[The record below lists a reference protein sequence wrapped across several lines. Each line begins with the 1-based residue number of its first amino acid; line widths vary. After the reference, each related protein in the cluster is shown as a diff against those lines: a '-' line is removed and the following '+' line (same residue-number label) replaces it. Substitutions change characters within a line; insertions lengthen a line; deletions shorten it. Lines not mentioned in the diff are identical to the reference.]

1 MPIKTTIDKISQF
14 INQDIILSGWLYNK
28 RESKKI
34 KFLEIRDGT
43 GIVQAIVGI
52 NDVDDPTWEKAGSL
66 TQESSLYITGHV
78 SKHPK
83 KDEYELRVAPGGIE
97 IVQIA
102 IDFPITPK
110 EHGVGF
116 LFQNRHL
123 WLRSKKPW
131 ALMRIRSE
139 VIHAIRTFF
148 YEDGYITFD
157 APIFTPNAC
166 EGTTDLFEVPY
177 FDSVAYLSQSGQLYG
192 ETGAMSHRK
201 IVVFGPSFRAEKSK
215 TRRHLTEFWHIE
227 PEIAWFSL
235 EDNMELMERM
245 TMFIIEWVLRKC
257 RPELEMVGRDISFL
271 ENIKVPFVRLSYDDA
286 VKQLNELKP
295 GRIRELEEELKSV
308 SSSEKTDEQ
317 QVREAEIRREI
328 EELGVD
334 FEWGGDF
341 GAPDETILTR
351 QYDRPIFVHHFPR
364 DIKAFYMAP
373 DPDDERVSL
382 SVDMLAPEGY
392 GEIIGGGQRA
402 DDYDYIV
409 AQIEKHGLPMDAF
422 QWYLDLRK
430 YGTNPHGGFGLG
442 VERTV
447 AWLAGVHSIREC
459 IPFPRTIDRVYP

>member
-1 MPIKTTIDKISQF
+1 MPTETTIDKISQF
-14 INQDIILSGWLYNK
+14 VDREVTLTGWLYNK
-28 RESKKI
+28 RESKKL
-34 KFLEIRDGT
+34 KFLEIRDGM
-43 GIVQAIVGI
+43 GIIQAVVGI
-52 NDVDDPTWEKAGSL
+52 NDVDEETWENAGSL
-66 TQESSLYITGHV
+66 TQESSLRISGKV
-78 SKHPK
+78 AKHPK
-83 KDEYELRVAPGGIE
+83 KDEYELHVTSGGVE

-102 IDFPITPK
+102 SEYPITPK
-110 EHGVGF
+110 DHGTGF
-116 LFQNRHL
+116 LFQHRHL
-123 WLRSKKPW
+123 WLRSKRPW

-166 EGTTDLFEVPY
+166 EGTSDLFEVPY
-177 FDSVAYLSQSGQLYG
+177 FDDIAYLSQSGQLYG
-192 ETGAMSHRK
+192 EVGAMSHRK

-245 TMFIIEWVLRKC
+245 TMYIIEWVLQKC
-257 RPELEMVGRDISFL
+257 RPELEIVGRNIEFL
-271 ENIKVPFVRLSYDDA
+271 ENVKPPFVRMHYDDA
-286 VKQLNELKP
+286 VIKLNELKP
-295 GRIRELEEELKSV
+295 KRIVELEGELKTT
-308 SSSEKTDEQ
+308 TDETRQ
-317 QVREAEIRREI
+317 AEIKREI
-328 EELGVD
+328 SDLGTK

-341 GAPDETILTR
+341 GAPDETLLTMP
-351 QYDRPIFVHHFPR
+351 YDRPIFVHHFPR
-364 DIKAFYMAP
+364 DIKAFYMKP
-373 DPDDERVSL
+373 DPDDERTTL

-402 DDYDYIV
+402 EDHDFLV
-409 AQIEKHGLPMDAF
+409 AQIKKQELPMEAF
-422 QWYLDLRK
+422 EWYLDLRK

-459 IPFPRTIDRVYP
+459 IPFPRTIGSMYP